1 MGELARIGIAI
12 PEELLEE
19 FDKSIERRG
28 YATRSE
34 AVRDL
39 VRKELVDEISASP
52 TAEVYGAVTLI
63 YDHHARLLLDKL
75 TDLQHQYHDAVMSSV
90 HVHLDHDNC
99 LEVILVRGKSASV
112 RKLADSLIATKPVD
126 VFLDGAANPGRMDPV
141 DCGRPDKVSIE
152 HENLLSAGEA

>member
-1 MGELARIGIAI
+1 MTELARIGIAI
-12 PEELLEE
+12 PDDLLEE
-19 FDKSIERRG
+19 FDRLIEKRG

-52 TAEVYGAVTLI
+52 NAEVYGTVTLI

-75 TDLQHQYHDAVMSSV
+75 TEIQHQYHEAIISSL

-99 LEVILVRGKSASV
+99 LEVILVRGKSPLV
-112 RKLADSLIATKPVD
+112 QKLANALIATKGVKH
-126 VFLDGAANPGRMDPV
+126 GRFMLTTS
-141 DCGRPDKVSIE
+141 GRDLP
-152 HENLLSAGEA
+152 

>member
-12 PEELLEE
+12 PEDLLEE
-19 FDKSIERRG
+19 FDRLIKKRG

-52 TAEVYGAVTLI
+52 NMEVYGTVTLI

-75 TDLQHQYHDAVMSSV
+75 VDIQHQYHDAIMSSV
-90 HVHLDHDNC
+90 HVHLDHNNC
-99 LEVILVRGKSASV
+99 LEVILVRGKSTLV
-112 RKLADSLIATKPVD
+112 QKLANALIATKGVKH
-126 VFLDGAANPGRMDPV
+126 GRFMLTTS
-141 DCGRPDKVSIE
+141 GR
-152 HENLLSAGEA
+152 NLP

>member
-19 FDKSIERRG
+19 FDRLIERRG

-39 VRKELVDEISASP
+39 VRKELVDEIAASP
-52 TAEVYGAVTLI
+52 NAEVYGTVTLI
-63 YDHHARLLLDKL
+63 YNHHARLLLDKL
-75 TDLQHQYHDAVMSSV
+75 TVIQHQHHAAIMSSV

-99 LEVILVRGKSASV
+99 LEVILVRGKSSMV
-112 RKLADSLIATKPVD
+112 QKLANALIATKGVKH
-126 VFLDGAANPGRMDPV
+126 GRFMLTTS
-141 DCGRPDKVSIE
+141 GRDLP
-152 HENLLSAGEA
+152 

>member
-12 PEELLEE
+12 PEDLLEE
-19 FDKSIERRG
+19 FDRLIERRG

-52 TAEVYGAVTLI
+52 NAEVYGTVTLI

-75 TDLQHQYHDAVMSSV
+75 TEIQHQYHAAIISSL

-99 LEVILVRGKSASV
+99 LEVILVRGVSILV
-112 RKLADSLIATKPVD
+112 QKLANALIATKGVKH
-126 VFLDGAANPGRMDPV
+126 GR
-141 DCGRPDKVSIE
+141 CTLTTSGR
-152 HENLLSAGEA
+152 NLP